1 MTRRPKKHGG
11 GGSWQRTP
19 SIRTK
24 GRVRVA
30 IVGRPNVG
38 KSTLFNR
45 LLGRRRAIT
54 LDQPGI
60 TRDPI
65 VEPVEWDDIGLD
77 LVDTGGL
84 RGEADIVL
92 ADRVHEHTVR
102 AIGVSD
108 VLVVVFDA
116 REGLSPQDRETVD
129 LVMKSGLP
137 TVYVANK
144 GEGRQGE
151 QAALEF
157 CALGIDAPLVIS
169 AEHGQGI
176 SELRGEIG
184 EIVEAILEK
193 RATAAA
199 VAAEAAEAAKRE
211 AAKSAAADAAAESGE
226 SDDDDVDDGDDD
238 DSDEVSDEEDVDD
251 GEFEDGD
258 DEDFEEDSAP
268 RACRVALV
276 GRPNVGKSSLL
287 NLLAG
292 EMLSLVD
299 NRPGTTRDV
308 VDTEIERG
316 GRRYLLLDTAGM
328 RRPSRVEEGIEW
340 ISVRRSLEAIERAD
354 VVMLLVEPEEGVTDQ
369 DARIARHAWEEGRAL
384 VLLIN
389 KIDLASSAQVARI
402 ESDIRDVY
410 PTLSPVPVGR
420 LSVLKNKGVDEAM
433 ALVDHAFASH
443 NRRLTTPQVNRVL
456 AEAARRRAKLFYGTQ
471 TGVRPPT
478 IGIFTNRV
486 ELPEEYIR
494 FLERCFREEIDFEG
508 SPLRLRF
515 VRRDSHSNRD
525 PGEAPPRSDKTGRD
539 RRGLKSRTAP
549 VPHKSEKKAARKAAK
564 TAAKTP
570 VKSPGTKPSKPGG
583 KPPVGKGG
591 KSAGKT
597 PGRRSSG
604 R

>member
-1 MTRRPKKHGG
+1 MTRRPKRTGGKQGSHG

-19 SIRTK
+19 TTREK

-65 VEPVEWDDIGLD
+65 VEPVEWDDIEMD

-84 RGEADIVL
+84 RGEEDIAL

-108 VLVVVFDA
+108 VLVVIFDA
-116 REGLSPQDRETVD
+116 RAGLSPQDRETVD

-137 TVYVANK
+137 AVYVANK

-157 CALGIDAPLVIS
+157 CALGIDAPLVVS

-176 SELRGEIG
+176 SELRGAIG
-184 EIVEAILEK
+184 EIVMDIVETREA
-193 RATAAA
+193 
-199 VAAEAAEAAKRE
+199 AAEALELERAEE
-211 AAKSAAADAAAESGE
+211 GAEPGE
-226 SDDDDVDDGDDD
+226 EGAPS
-238 DSDEVSDEEDVDD
+238 EEDEEDGVD
-251 GEFEDGD
+251 GEDA
-258 DEDFEEDSAP
+258 AP

-316 GRRYLLLDTAGM
+316 GRRYVLLDTAGM
-328 RRPSRVEEGIEW
+328 RRPSRVEEGVEW

-354 VVMLLVEPEEGVTDQ
+354 VVVLLVEPEEGVTDQ

-384 VLLIN
+384 ILLIN
-389 KIDLASSAQVARI
+389 KVDLASSAQITRI

-420 LSVLKNKGVDEAM
+420 LSVLKKRGIDEAM
-433 ALVDHAFASH
+433 ALVDHAFTSH

-456 AEAARRRAKLFYGTQ
+456 AEAARRREPPVIGRGRARLFYGTQ

-494 FLERCFREEIDFEG
+494 FLERCFREEIDFTG

-525 PGEAPPRSDKTGRD
+525 PGEAPPREGKTGRD
-539 RRGLKSRTAP
+539 RRGLKTRTGP
-549 VPHKSEKKAARKAAK
+549 DVKKPRKKAPAKPGAKPGKPAGAKPGAK
-564 TAAKTP
+564 T
-570 VKSPGTKPSKPGG
+570 GRKP
-583 KPPVGKGG
+583 
-591 KSAGKT
+591 GKT
-597 PGRRSSG
+597 PGRKSAG

>member
-1 MTRRPKKHGG
+1 MRQAGRP
-11 GGSWQRTP
+11 QRETP
-19 SIRTK
+19 AA

-45 LLGRRRAIT
+45 LSGKRRAIT

-65 VEPVEWDDIGLD
+65 VEPVEWDGIGID

-84 RGEADIVL
+84 RGEADIAL

-108 VLVVVFDA
+108 VLVVLFDA
-116 REGLSPQDRETVD
+116 KAGLGPLDRDTVD
-129 LVMKSGLP
+129 LVTRSGLEA
-137 TVYVANK
+137 VYVANK
-144 GEGRQGE
+144 GEGRAAE
-151 QAALEF
+151 DAALEF

-176 SELRGEIG
+176 GDLSSAIEEAALAVLARRAAANRETLAIG
-184 EIVEAILEK
+184 EASDAAGSDDTEAEG
-193 RATAAA
+193 
-199 VAAEAAEAAKRE
+199 EGD
-211 AAKSAAADAAAESGE
+211 DAAAMG
-226 SDDDDVDDGDDD
+226 GT
-238 DSDEVSDEEDVDD
+238 
-251 GEFEDGD
+251 
-258 DEDFEEDSAP
+258 P
-268 RACRVALV
+268 PICRVALV
-276 GRPNVGKSSLL
+276 GRPNVGKSSFL

-292 EMLSLVD
+292 EMISLVD

-328 RRPSRVEEGIEW
+328 RRPSRVEEGVER
-340 ISVRRSLEAIERAD
+340 ISVRRSLDAIERAD
-354 VVMLLVEPEEGVTDQ
+354 VVVLIVEPEEGVADQ

-389 KIDLASSAQVARI
+389 KVDLASPAQLARI

-420 LSVLKNKGVDEAM
+420 LSVLQRRGVDDAF

-443 NRRLTTPQVNRVL
+443 NRKLTTPQVNRII
-456 AEAARRRAKLFYGTQ
+456 AETLKRREPPVIGRGRAKLFYGTQ
-471 TGVRPPT
+471 TAVRPPT
-478 IGIFTNRV
+478 INIYTNRV
-486 ELPEEYIR
+486 ELPEEYQR
-494 FLERCFREEIDFEG
+494 FLERCFREESDFEG

-515 VRRDSHSNRD
+515 VRRDSHGGRA
-525 PGEAPPRSDKTGRD
+525 PGDAPPKEKSGRD
-539 RRGLKSRTAP
+539 RRGLKPRAKASA
-549 VPHKSEKKAARKAAK
+549 KKTRKD
-564 TAAKTP
+564 
-570 VKSPGTKPSKPGG
+570 
-583 KPPVGKGG
+583 
-591 KSAGKT
+591 
-597 PGRRSSG
+597 
-604 R
+604 